1 MRTLITYITA
11 LSPPLYG
18 LTGLAFLAGCA
29 TPPVYPTKPVTAC
42 EYKQTKEGVTVG
54 VHPVFASAEL
64 DQFFK
69 TDLWSRGILPLL
81 VVVQNNNGNATYLLA
96 GSNCRI
102 PEAASLASQEDL
114 PTRRTEGYLI
124 GGVAGGAI
132 MSDAASKRVGMADKD
147 MTAQTVS
154 PGESEQGFV
163 FFKFTQPRPVKGS
176 PLSAR
181 VHLPRT
187 GTNQPLDFEFS
198 IICER

>member
-1 MRTLITYITA
+1 
-11 LSPPLYG
+11 
-18 LTGLAFLAGCA
+18 
-29 TPPVYPTKPVTAC
+29 
-42 EYKQTKEGVTVG
+42 
-54 VHPVFASAEL
+54 L

-69 TDLWSRGILPLL
+69 TDLWRRGILPLL
-81 VVVQNNNGNATYLLA
+81 VVVQNNSGDATYLLA
-96 GSNCRI
+96 GTNCQI
-102 PEAASLASQEDL
+102 PESAGFASQEDL

-124 GGVAGGAI
+124 GGVVGGAI

-163 FFKFTQPRPVKGS
+163 IFKFAQPRPVKGS

-198 IICER
+198 IVCER